1 MSYARFFDPATTHAA
16 AVAAAGLN
24 LPTSDVYVFADVAEI
39 LRCCGCRLASG
50 DEPQDFFTILTSRMV
65 EHLAE
70 HTAAGHAVPA
80 TVVPAILADY
90 PDGIVPQTS
99 GEHGGFSLCPAGCP
113 LCEIVGHEAEEHW
126 RARVGVDQPGS
137 GLVTVDLS
145 AMSMQQLAERDAA
158 CRAADE
164 AAEMRAACDPD
175 DDRERDGWE

>member
-16 AVAAAGLN
+16 ALAAAGLN

-39 LRCCGCRLASG
+39 LRCCGCRLTAG
-50 DEPQDFFTILTSRMV
+50 DEPQDFFTILTARMV
-65 EHLAE
+65 EHLAA
-70 HTAAGHAVPA
+70 HTAAGHTVPE
-80 TVVPAILADY
+80 TVVPEILADY
-90 PDGIVPQTS
+90 PDGIVPQTR
-99 GEHGGFSLCPAGCP
+99 GEHGGFSLCPERCP

-126 RARVGVDQPGS
+126 RARVGS

-145 AMSMQQLAERDAA
+145 AMSTQERAEHDAA

-175 DDRERDGWE
+175 GDRERDGWE